1 MLTKEKFIEFINDII
16 KQYDATEEVWDEFQR
31 LFGNF
36 DGLASECMGVDLP
49 IKILSDIMNDWEEW
63 IRYFIYECDCG
74 RNKKE
79 IKWYDEEKT
88 LFIETPEQL
97 YNMIIKSHKTAELA
111 DATANG
117 FYVPTPEEMKEIYNY
132 VVSNAKDK
140 KENQLTF

>member
-16 KQYDATEEVWDEFQR
+16 KKYDATEEVWDEFQR

-36 DGLASECMGVDLP
+36 DGLAAECMGVDLP
-49 IKILSDIMNDWEEW
+49 IKILSDLMDDKDEW

-74 RNKKE
+74 RGKKE
-79 IKWYDEEKT
+79 IKWWDEGWEEKT

-97 YNMIIKSHKTAELA
+97 YDAIIRSHNLVELV

-117 FYVPTPEEMKEIYNY
+117 FYVPTPEELEDINHLQCY
-132 VVSNAKDK
+132 
-140 KENQLTF
+140 E